1 MKLDFLLPIF
11 SESELRYISDGWNVS
26 HLENNESKAVVYENL
41 KYLKECVTDTD
52 NETILKYAVFYWGAF
67 VNRVFKDRLNAL
79 IDRHDD
85 WEEIVEKQFFA
96 YDGFPI
102 SADDSAILL
111 GVRFIQEQTI
121 GPVDGTTPPIMQ
133 TIGWESDEL
142 FYEYLDLLDSPEKM
156 HWSVLARLK
165 KECGIAVEPE
175 DIGFELMDFLDI
187 EVLKNEILDSTIQL
201 LQLGVNKDAMHTII
215 INSIHLLINGYNY
228 VYEAF
233 RNELGDDFVDKINEL
248 NKNETLEEVLCD
260 LN

>member
-1 MKLDFLLPIF
+1 MKLDYLSPLF
-11 SESELRYISDGWNVS
+11 SETELRYISDGWNVS
-26 HLENNESKAVVYENL
+26 PLEKNESKAVVYDNL

-67 VNRVFKDRLNAL
+67 VNPAFKDRLNAL

-85 WEEIVEKQFFA
+85 WEEIVEKQFWT
-96 YDGFPI
+96 YDGFTVSTSDNAFHI
-102 SADDSAILL
+102 ATLL
-111 GVRFIQEQTI
+111 LYEQTI
-121 GPVDGTTPPIMQ
+121 GSVDGTTPPIMQ

-187 EVLKNEILDSTIQL
+187 EVSKNEILDSTIQL

-215 INSIHLLINGYNY
+215 INSIHLLTNGYNY
-228 VYEAF
+228 VYEVF